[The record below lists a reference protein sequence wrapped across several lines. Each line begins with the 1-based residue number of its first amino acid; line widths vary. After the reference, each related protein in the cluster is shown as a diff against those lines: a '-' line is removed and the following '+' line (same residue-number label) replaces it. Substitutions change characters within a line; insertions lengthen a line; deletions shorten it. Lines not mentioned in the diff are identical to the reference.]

1 MGDSAKLQ
9 SGTVR
14 ALTVCWLER
23 IWFIGWS
30 GQCVDSANRVRLI
43 GFTNMPTHVQLS
55 MSLCVLY
62 MWECTSS
69 TPFAASDFGHCRVFK
84 KHIFTFKMSTLTTH
98 YGNINLAPWIPQTSL
113 LMGWEV
119 YMCRWHKLSEMISLW
134 TISIFNDLAMQITT
148 RDAPFDVAFL
158 CLCDFLAS
166 FW

>member
-1 MGDSAKLQ
+1 MCSCPCPYVLCICGN
-9 SGTVR
+9 VHP
-14 ALTVCWLER
+14 ALHLPP
-23 IWFIGWS
+23 S
-30 GQCVDSANRVRLI
+30 H
-43 GFTNMPTHVQLS
+43 FTR
-55 MSLCVLY
+55 
-62 MWECTSS
+62 
-69 TPFAASDFGHCRVFK
+69 ASDFGHCRVFK

-158 CLCDFLAS
+158 CLCDFLAPFWWIFS
-166 FW
+166 FEVILSTHHAFRANLLWRGCNISFNPCRLDSIT